1 MIEITQFNDL
11 RVRLDKVRNA
21 RAALGPGDTAH
32 TLNIPYATRAP
43 WLDDAA
49 FMHLHGAIHGHTL
62 VDLYRCHE
70 LWDLAGQMAS
80 VPGDFLEV
88 GVWRGGTGAILAAAA
103 ARLPE
108 PRLVHLCDTFSGVVK
123 AGDLDPDYRGGEHAD
138 TSEMTVID
146 LMNGLGLQNVRLRKG
161 IFPDDSAAQVGD
173 GPFCLCHIDVDVHDS
188 ARDILDWVWPR
199 LSVGGAVVFD
209 DYGFITCRGIARLVD
224 ALPPL
229 AGRLVLRNLN
239 GHAVLIKTAGS

>member
-1 MIEITQFNDL
+1 MIEITELPPLHQ
-11 RVRLDKVRNA
+11 RLDKVRGT
-21 RAALGPGDTAH
+21 RVVLGPGVSAH

-49 FMHLHGAIHGHTL
+49 FMHLHDAIHGHTL
-62 VDLYRCHE
+62 VDMYRCHE
-70 LWDLAGQMAS
+70 LWDLAGQMTS
-80 VPGDFLEV
+80 VPGDLLEV

-123 AGDLDPDYRGGEHAD
+123 AGDLDPDYNGGEHAD

-146 LMNGLGLQNVRLRKG
+146 LMNGLGLQNIRLRKG

-239 GHAVLIKTAGS
+239 GHAVLIKTAG